1 MIDSKLDKKSN
12 ERHKGNKI
20 LNVLIIFVMSIAI
33 QIPVGISLVALPLS
47 LRLNDWYTIAISML
61 TLGIALLIVW
71 GVRSYYLHRTY
82 EYQHYKMRARDILIN
97 LGFFL
102 LVIMCSISANLLMLY
117 FTGDTNT
124 ENEKQ

>member
-1 MIDSKLDKKSN
+1 MGMIDSKLDKKSN

-61 TLGIALLIVW
+61 TRDSITYCMGCAVILFT
-71 GVRSYYLHRTY
+71 SY
-82 EYQHYKMRARDILIN
+82 I
-97 LGFFL
+97 
-102 LVIMCSISANLLMLY
+102 
-117 FTGDTNT
+117 
-124 ENEKQ
+124 

>member
-1 MIDSKLDKKSN
+1 
-12 ERHKGNKI
+12 
-20 LNVLIIFVMSIAI
+20 
-33 QIPVGISLVALPLS
+33 
-47 LRLNDWYTIAISML
+47 
-61 TLGIALLIVW
+61 
-71 GVRSYYLHRTY
+71 
-82 EYQHYKMRARDILIN
+82 MRARDILIN

>member
-1 MIDSKLDKKSN
+1 M
-12 ERHKGNKI
+12 
-20 LNVLIIFVMSIAI
+20 
-33 QIPVGISLVALPLS
+33 
-47 LRLNDWYTIAISML
+47 
-61 TLGIALLIVW
+61 

-124 ENEKQ
+124 ENENNR